1 MLKDKR
7 ESLRWELRRYH
18 WSLISL
24 AGVQEILTTFLMAAS
39 PILECRG
46 AIPYGVLVG
55 VAPATVFLVSFLG
68 NILPVPFL
76 LLFLNRF
83 EHWVMGMGEGN
94 KLRRSYVRYIE
105 RLRKSAKPTIDR
117 YGMLGLAIF
126 VAVPLPLTGAWTAS
140 LLSYLLGMEMRRS
153 LGAIV
158 MGALVACMIVMA
170 LMLAYGFMF
179 P

>member
-7 ESLRWELRRYH
+7 KSPRWELRRYR
-18 WSLISL
+18 WGLISL

-55 VAPATVFLVSFLG
+55 VDPTTVFLVSFLG

-94 KLRRSYVRYIE
+94 WLRRIYTRYIE
-105 RLRKSAKPTIDR
+105 RLRKRAKPTIDR
-117 YGMLGLAIF
+117 YGMLGLAAF

-140 LLSYLLGMEMRRS
+140 LLSSLLGMEAKRS
-153 LGAIV
+153 LGVIV
-158 MGALVACMIVMA
+158 IGALVACIIVMA
-170 LMLAYGFMF
+170 LMLAYGFIF

>member
-1 MLKDKR
+1 M
-7 ESLRWELRRYH
+7 
-18 WSLISL
+18 
-24 AGVQEILTTFLMAAS
+24 AGVQEMLTTFLMAMS

-55 VAPATVFLVSFLG
+55 LGPATVFAIAFLG

-76 LLFLNRF
+76 LLFLSRF
-83 EHWVMGMGEGN
+83 EGWVMGMEEEN
-94 KLRRSYVRYIE
+94 WLRRIYVRYID
-105 RLRKSAKPTIDR
+105 RLRRRAKPTIDR
-117 YGMLGLAIF
+117 YGLLGLVIF

-140 LLSYLLGMEMRRS
+140 LLSYLLGMKLRGS

-158 MGALVACMIVMA
+158 IGALVACMVVMA
-170 LMLAYGFMF
+170 LMLAYGFIF

>member
-1 MLKDKR
+1 M
-7 ESLRWELRRYH
+7 
-18 WSLISL
+18 
-24 AGVQEILTTFLMAAS
+24 AGIQEILTAFLMAAS

-55 VAPATVFLVSFLG
+55 LDPATVFSASFLG

-83 EHWVMGMGEGN
+83 ERWVMGMGQGN
-94 KLRRSYVRYIE
+94 WLRRVYVQYIE
-105 RLRKSAKPTIDR
+105 RLRKRAKPTMDR
-117 YGMLGLAIF
+117 YGLLGLAIF

-140 LLSYLLGMEMRRS
+140 LLSYLLGMEIKRS
-153 LGAIV
+153 LAVIV
-158 MGALVACMIVMA
+158 VGALVACVIVMA
-170 LMLAYGFMF
+170 LMLAYGFIF

>member
-1 MLKDKR
+1 
-7 ESLRWELRRYH
+7 
-18 WSLISL
+18 L
-24 AGVQEILTTFLMAAS
+24 AGVQEIFTVFLMAAS

-55 VAPATVFLVSFLG
+55 LDPATVFLVSFLG

-83 EHWVMGMGEGN
+83 ERWVMGMGEEN
-94 KLRRSYVRYIE
+94 WLRRAYVRYIDS
-105 RLRKSAKPTIDR
+105 LRRRAKRTIDR

-140 LLSYLLGMEMRRS
+140 LLSYLLGMEIKRS
-153 LGAIV
+153 LGTIV
-158 MGALVACMIVMA
+158 VGALVACTVVMA
-170 LMLAYGFMF
+170 LMLSYGFIF

>member
-1 MLKDKR
+1 MTG
-7 ESLRWELRRYH
+7 
-18 WSLISL
+18 I
-24 AGVQEILTTFLMAAS
+24 QEVLTTFLIAAS

-55 VAPATVFLVSFLG
+55 VDPPTVFLASFLG
-68 NILPVPFL
+68 NILPIPFL

-83 EHWVMGMGEGN
+83 ERWVMGMGEGN
-94 KLRRSYVRYIE
+94 WLRRIYVKYIDN
-105 RLRKSAKPTIDR
+105 LRRRSRSTIDR
-117 YGMLGLAIF
+117 FGMLGLAIF

-140 LLSYLLGMEMRRS
+140 LISYLLGMEIKRS

-158 MGALVACMIVMA
+158 MGALVACIIVTA
-170 LMLAYGFMF
+170 LMLTYGFIF

>member
-1 MLKDKR
+1 M
-7 ESLRWELRRYH
+7 
-18 WSLISL
+18 
-24 AGVQEILTTFLMAAS
+24 AGIQEILTTFLMAAW

-55 VAPATVFLVSFLG
+55 LDPATVFLAAFFG

-83 EHWVMGMGEGN
+83 ERWVMGMGEGN
-94 KLRRSYVRYIE
+94 WLRRVYVKYID
-105 RLRKSAKPTIDR
+105 RVRRRAKPTIDR
-117 YGMLGLAIF
+117 YGLLGLTAF

-140 LLSYLLGMEMRRS
+140 LLSYLLGMEAKRS
-153 LGAIV
+153 LAAIV
-158 MGALVACMIVMA
+158 AGALGACVIVMA
-170 LMLAYGFMF
+170 LMLAYGFIF

>member
-1 MLKDKR
+1 M
-7 ESLRWELRRYH
+7 
-18 WSLISL
+18 
-24 AGVQEILTTFLMAAS
+24 AGIQEILTTFLMAAW

-55 VAPATVFLVSFLG
+55 LDPATVFLVAFFG

-83 EHWVMGMGEGN
+83 ERWVMGMGEGN
-94 KLRRSYVRYIE
+94 WLRRVYVKYID
-105 RLRKSAKPTIDR
+105 RVRRRAKPTIDR
-117 YGMLGLAIF
+117 YGLLGLTAF

-140 LLSYLLGMEMRRS
+140 LLSYLLGMETKRS
-153 LGAIV
+153 LAAIV
-158 MGALVACMIVMA
+158 AGALGACVIVMA
-170 LMLAYGFMF
+170 LMLAYGFIF